1 MKRKYRLWTA
11 ILLMLLLTACAQ
23 AEPVSSDPPP
33 QEDWPPFS
41 GQIVFDD
48 SVPEGTRMPIV
59 TVFMRIT
66 EHSRKEALHLV
77 PEADGTFTFER
88 PGEVI
93 DIYLNGDNL
102 PDGVGVVLETV
113 ERDFTL
119 EDSSGEFVLSSVAS
133 AEMSMDEDD
142 ILLHRDP
149 SIQLFNAA
157 GQELSVWDWN
167 YDIVGRWLDEEKDLV
182 EISGVATIGSAGSF
196 SLSCTVKVPP
206 LNAKERAELLDF
218 WGVTDGVGFDGYAAN
233 GADCTRS
240 YADFE

>member
-11 ILLMLLLTACAQ
+11 ILLMLLLTACAK

-33 QEDWPPFS
+33 QEDWPPFT
-41 GQIVFDD
+41 GHIVFDD
-48 SVPEGTRMPIV
+48 SVPEGTRMPAVSINV
-59 TVFMRIT
+59 ERENSSEMVLSLLPDEDGAFVF
-66 EHSRKEALHLV
+66 
-77 PEADGTFTFER
+77 DR

-93 DIYLNGDNL
+93 SVYVHTDRL
-102 PDGVGVVLETV
+102 PDGIGVVLETE
-113 ERDFTL
+113 ERKFTL
-119 EDSSGEFVLSSVAS
+119 EDASGEFVLSCVAS

-157 GQELSVWDWN
+157 GQELFVWDWN
-167 YDIVGRWLDEEKDLV
+167 YDSVGRWLDEEKDLV

-206 LNAKERAELLDF
+206 LNTKERAELLDF

-240 YADFE
+240 YSDFE